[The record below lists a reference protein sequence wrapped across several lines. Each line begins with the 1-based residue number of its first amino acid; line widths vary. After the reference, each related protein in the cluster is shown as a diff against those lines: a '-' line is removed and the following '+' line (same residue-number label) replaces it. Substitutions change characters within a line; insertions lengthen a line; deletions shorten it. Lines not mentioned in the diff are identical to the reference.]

1 MGLMEALLPKVQ
13 AYLNEQDWR
22 EVPWLR
28 GRSFA
33 VAALAQGEYN
43 LNYQITA
50 GDLDLVFR
58 INVGTQIQREDQI
71 VYEYQAL
78 SLLEGSGV
86 TPRPYFVDDSR
97 RFFDTGILIM
107 EFLPGE
113 PLDYR
118 RDTASAAK
126 LFARIHQT
134 AVPDNDN
141 HLIREAAP
149 LSLIWEECAGLLQ
162 RYFISE
168 RADATIRDY
177 LQDLLRWADAARS
190 GERYYQT
197 DPWPCIVNTEVNS
210 GNFIVNR
217 SRGTIHLVDWE
228 MPRWGDPSQD
238 LAHFCSPLTTLW
250 KTDYRMDRQA
260 RREFLDAYCCAIR
273 DRHLKDTLMERI
285 RLREPFVRLRGIS
298 WSAMGWAAYQSD
310 YAGVKNPDTWAKLNQ
325 YMNLGFIRSLFD
337 PFLKPKGSCGIWA
350 E

>member
-1 MGLMEALLPKVQ
+1 MGLMETLLPKVQ
-13 AYLNEQDWR
+13 AFLNTQDWR
-22 EVPWLR
+22 SVPWLR

-33 VAALAQGEYN
+33 VAPLAHGEYN
-43 LNYQITA
+43 LNYRITA

-78 SLLEGSGV
+78 SLLQGSGV

-97 RFFDTGILIM
+97 RFFDTGVLIM

-118 RDTASAAK
+118 RDTAAAAA

-134 AVPDNDN
+134 AVPAADN
-141 HLIREAAP
+141 HLIRETAP
-149 LSLIWEECAGLLQ
+149 LSLIWDECAGLLQ
-162 RYFISE
+162 RYFESE
-168 RADATIRDY
+168 RADAAIRDY
-177 LQDLLRWADAARS
+177 LKELLRWADAARF
-190 GERYYQT
+190 GERYYQA

-260 RREFLDAYCCAIR
+260 WRDFLDVYCRNIR
-273 DRHLKDTLMERI
+273 DRHLKDTLMERV

-310 YAGVKNPDTWAKLNQ
+310 YAGVKNPDTWTKLNQ
-325 YMNLGFIRSLFD
+325 YMNLEFIRSLFD
-337 PFLKPKGSCGIWA
+337 PYLKSVG
-350 E
+350 